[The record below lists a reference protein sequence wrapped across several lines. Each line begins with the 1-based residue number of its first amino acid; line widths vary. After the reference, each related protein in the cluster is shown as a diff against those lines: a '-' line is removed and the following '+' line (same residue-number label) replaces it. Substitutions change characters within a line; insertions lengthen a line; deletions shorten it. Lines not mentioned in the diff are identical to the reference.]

1 MRFCKY
7 LNIVLL
13 LRYFT
18 VKTLQSFKVQRRVR
32 RAARHLSFWHFLF
45 IQQVTSV
52 FVLDSRVRC
61 PFHFHLLLGIM
72 HSSSHPFHLP
82 PSVLLL
88 SSCLAPSPA
97 SLSLNVLCPDPNQ
110 LRLTYFF
117 VSKLSILRHVLLILF
132 HHRKSAWQEN
142 VPLAFITSKDA
153 QFPAVMSSS
162 VMI

>member
-18 VKTLQSFKVQRRVR
+18 VKTLQSFKVQCRVR

-52 FVLDSRVRC
+52 LVLDSRVRC
-61 PFHFHLLLGIM
+61 PVHFHLLLGIM
-72 HSSSHPFHLP
+72 HSSSHPLHLP

-110 LRLTYFF
+110 D
-117 VSKLSILRHVLLILF
+117 SPI
-132 HHRKSAWQEN
+132 
-142 VPLAFITSKDA
+142 
-153 QFPAVMSSS
+153 SSS
-162 VMI
+162 LSLPSYAMFYLFFFIIANQRGKKMCHWLL